1 MKLIKTGIKGID
13 NYCEG
18 VMSGDISVCQWVVK
32 AVKRHYRD
40 LSKSKAGKFEYY
52 FEPLAAEHFFD
63 FCYKR
68 KHYEGEVAGMP
79 IRLEPWQQFVWGSI
93 FGWIHKD
100 TKHRRFR
107 ETHIEI
113 PKKNGKSILGALIAL
128 YGITYDDEPGA
139 QVYNLAINRTQVMK
153 LSYRAAIEMSEK
165 DPELSSMLHVKKS
178 MADMKIECK
187 ATSSFFEP
195 LTSKPDRLDGF
206 NVHMAINDETKD
218 WVQHEIYDLMED
230 GTATRTQPLLY
241 NVTTAG
247 DNRHSLGYKK
257 REYSLKILDK
267 VIENEMFFCVIFT
280 IDEEDIENW
289 DDIEVWKKAN
299 PNFGVS
305 VRETYFKSQ
314 ITRGR
319 ESHVKKMDVLTKNL
333 NVWVNAASSWMNMDS
348 WAACGVPELNIEDVR
363 HLPAIIA
370 IDLASKVDLAVV
382 MIMFYDHL
390 EELFHFFMRAYLPEE
405 YLGDGEDASKEERAN
420 KKEYR
425 VWADQGYITLT
436 PGYKI
441 DQDFIKQDVIDMVK
455 AYQVERVAY
464 DPFQATKLV
473 TEFEK
478 ENLPVVEYRHIVN
491 NMSEPM
497 KELEALVIS
506 GGLLH
511 PENPVLTWMMNNV
524 VAKEDVKRNIYPRR
538 KDDHAKIDGAIT
550 AIMCLGTYIFE
561 LKDKEEENLSPAARR
576 AMERLKQAEQ
586 V

>member
-1 MKLIKTGIKGID
+1 MKKLKTGIDGID
-13 NYCEG
+13 SYCEDII
-18 VMSGDISVCQWVVK
+18 SGEITACRWVVK
-32 AVKRHYRD
+32 AVERHYRD
-40 LSKSKAGKFEYY
+40 LEKSKSGKLEYY
-52 FEPLAAEHFFD
+52 FEPLAAQHFID

-68 KHYEGEVAGMP
+68 KHYEGDVAGMP
-79 IRLEPWQQFVWGSI
+79 IALEPWQKFVWGSI
-93 FGWIHKD
+93 FGWLHKE

-165 DPELSSMLHVKKS
+165 DPELSAMLHVKKS

-187 ATSSFFEP
+187 ETSSFFEP

-218 WVQHEIYDLMED
+218 WTQHEIYDLMED

-247 DNRHSLGYKK
+247 DNRQSLGYKK
-257 REYSLKILDK
+257 REYSLKILEQ
-267 VIENEMFFCVIFT
+267 VIDNDMFFCVIYT
-280 IDEEDIENW
+280 IDEEDMEQW
-289 DDIEVWKKAN
+289 DEIDIWKKAN

-333 NVWVNAASSWMNMDS
+333 NVWVNAAASWMNMDY
-348 WAACGVPELNIEDVR
+348 WNTCGDDHLTIDDVK

-370 IDLASKVDLAVV
+370 IDLASKVDLAAV
-382 MIMFYDHL
+382 MLMFYDHEL
-390 EELFHFFMRAYLPEE
+390 EKFYFFLRSYLPEE
-405 YLGDGEDASKEERAN
+405 YLGDNADQSKEERAN

-425 VWADQGYITLT
+425 SWADQGYITLT

-441 DQDFIKQDVIDMVK
+441 DQDFIKQDVLDLVRS
-455 AYQVERVAY
+455 YQVERIAY

-478 ENLPVVEYRHIVN
+478 EDLPVVEYRHIVN

-497 KELEALVIS
+497 KELEALVLS
-506 GGLLH
+506 GGLTH
-511 PENPVLTWMMNNV
+511 NENPVFTWMINNV

-538 KDDHAKIDGAIT
+538 KDDDAKIDGAIT

-561 LKDKEEENLSPAARR
+561 LKDEEEGNLSPAARR
-576 AMERLKQAEQ
+576 AKERLKEAERA
-586 V
+586 